1 MSAVFVGATRQ
12 HVGKSSSCL
21 GIVNVMKK
29 KFGKCGFIKPV
40 GQRHVPVEGGLRVDK
55 DVKLMKEYFGLEE
68 SYSVMSPLVLPR
80 GYTKKFIDGKITE
93 VEQRDKILSAFEAV
107 KGANPFTVVEGT
119 GHCAVGSV
127 VRMNNAEVAKLLDLK
142 MVLVVNGGIGS
153 AFDELALN
161 VAVCEAAGAELG
173 GILVN
178 KIQPSKFDS
187 VVDYFG
193 RAISERWGVP
203 LVGCVPYG
211 DMMDAATFM
220 DFENIFGTKLSSGHE
235 HKLRHFAEY
244 ELAITDLN
252 LFLEK
257 LHTGA
262 FNETLFVTHASRSD
276 IVTGYLVYA
285 ATYERMTGKA
295 MQGGILLSGSP
306 STPFGAWPDQALRKC
321 IESSSVPILFTHV
334 STSET
339 VKKLTKYVAKLN
351 ADDPS
356 RTDSVVNQY
365 SKHINEDKLLE
376 VAGWKGN

>member
-1 MSAVFVGATRQ
+1 MQQPSWTSRTFLVQ
-12 HVGKSSSCL
+12 SSRRDTSTSSGTQVTSPSCL
-21 GIVNVMKK
+21 DERGGGMLA
-29 KFGKCGFIKPV
+29 CLQV
-40 GQRHVPVEGGLRVDK
+40 GPH
-55 DVKLMKEYFGLEE
+55 
-68 SYSVMSPLVLPR
+68 
-80 GYTKKFIDGKITE
+80 
-93 VEQRDKILSAFEAV
+93 
-107 KGANPFTVVEGT
+107 
-119 GHCAVGSV
+119 
-127 VRMNNAEVAKLLDLK
+127 LK
-142 MVLVVNGGIGS
+142 TTLHQ
-153 AFDELALN
+153 
-161 VAVCEAAGAELG
+161 
-173 GILVN
+173 
-178 KIQPSKFDS
+178 K
-187 VVDYFG
+187 
-193 RAISERWGVP
+193 
-203 LVGCVPYG
+203 
-211 DMMDAATFM
+211 
-220 DFENIFGTKLSSGHE
+220 
-235 HKLRHFAEY
+235 RHFAEY

>member
-1 MSAVFVGATRQ
+1 MLACLQVGP
-12 HVGKSSSCL
+12 H
-21 GIVNVMKK
+21 
-29 KFGKCGFIKPV
+29 
-40 GQRHVPVEGGLRVDK
+40 
-55 DVKLMKEYFGLEE
+55 
-68 SYSVMSPLVLPR
+68 
-80 GYTKKFIDGKITE
+80 
-93 VEQRDKILSAFEAV
+93 
-107 KGANPFTVVEGT
+107 
-119 GHCAVGSV
+119 
-127 VRMNNAEVAKLLDLK
+127 LK
-142 MVLVVNGGIGS
+142 TTLHQ
-153 AFDELALN
+153 
-161 VAVCEAAGAELG
+161 
-173 GILVN
+173 
-178 KIQPSKFDS
+178 K
-187 VVDYFG
+187 
-193 RAISERWGVP
+193 
-203 LVGCVPYG
+203 
-211 DMMDAATFM
+211 
-220 DFENIFGTKLSSGHE
+220 
-235 HKLRHFAEY
+235 RHFAEY

-285 ATYERMTGKA
+285 ATYERMTVGHSNCTTPPYSVARQTRGKRGYALVFVVQGKA